1 MLYFCACRAVSL
13 RINNSTMMK
22 HQTISIRNDDG
33 TEVIAQAPLIISAS
47 RATDIP
53 AFYADWFFRR
63 LDKGYVRWRN
73 PFSGQD
79 SYVSF
84 SNTRFIVLWS
94 KNPAPLLPHLSTL
107 KERRIG
113 CYVQFTLN
121 DYEAERLEPNVP
133 PLMQRI
139 DTFRRLV
146 DVLGFGAV
154 IWRFDPLI
162 LTDKINIDT
171 LLEKIAHIAHA
182 LAGYTEKLVFSF
194 ADIESYKKVSRNLRQ
209 SGINYREWDEDSM
222 REFAVR
228 LSTTNRDNWKLTLA
242 TCAEAIDLSEY
253 GIEHNRCID
262 PKLISRLAPD
272 DAILQNFLYNA
283 KTDNGQRKA
292 CGCILSKDIGAY
304 NTCTHGCLYCYANT
318 SSASAFSN
326 YKRAIANPLADSI
339 I

>member
-1 MLYFCACRAVSL
+1 
-13 RINNSTMMK
+13 MK
-22 HQTISIRNDDG
+22 HRTISIRNDNG

-53 AFYADWFFRR
+53 AFYTDWFFRR
-63 LDKGYVRWRN
+63 LEKGYVRWRN

-84 SNTRFIVLWS
+84 GNTRFIVFWS
-94 KNPAPLLPHLSTL
+94 KNPAPLIPYLPIL
-107 KERRIG
+107 KERGIG
-113 CYVQFTLN
+113 GYIQFTLN
-121 DYEAERLEPNVP
+121 DYEGEELEPNVP
-133 PLMQRI
+133 PVAQRI

-146 DVLGFGAV
+146 DALGAGAV
-154 IWRFDPLI
+154 VWRFDPLI

-171 LLEKIAHIAHA
+171 LLEKIARIANA
-182 LAGYTEKLVFSF
+182 VRGYTEKLVFSF

-209 SGINYREWDEDSM
+209 YGINYREWDEESM
-222 REFAVR
+222 REFASR
-228 LSTTNRDNWKLTLA
+228 LATMNRDNWNFRLA
-242 TCAEAIDLSEY
+242 TCAERIDLSEY

-262 PKLISRLAPD
+262 PELISRLAPE

-304 NTCTHGCLYCYANT
+304 NTCPHGCLYCYANT
-318 SSASAFSN
+318 SSASAFAN
-326 YKRAIANPLADSI
+326 YNKSIAQPLIDSI